1 MMQEGSAVHP
11 SPPRRRTGFFSD
23 LIRLVMG
30 TTSAQLVS
38 IAVAPILTRLYGPEA
53 FGLLALFM
61 AITGLLGMIACL
73 RYEFSIVLPHS
84 DAEGANLLGLSLALS
99 AFFSLL
105 TVPVFWIGGRA
116 ILELLNATELE
127 TYLWLVSLT
136 VLVLGVFSALNYWN
150 SRTKQFG
157 RLSAARVTSS
167 VTMSGAQVGAGFAG
181 FTSGGSL
188 IGANFLGHLVSTLI
202 LGVQIWRDDR
212 RLFRE
217 SVRWQSMI
225 GGFRRYRR
233 FPLFDTV
240 SAVLNALA
248 WQLPVFFLAAFFS
261 PAIVGFYSLGFRI
274 LQLPMFF
281 VGGALAQV
289 FFQRAAE
296 AKLEGRLG
304 ALTEGAFRMLVGAGI
319 FPILAVTV
327 IGADLFALVFGE
339 VWMEAGVYAQILS
352 IWAFVW
358 FISSPLSTLYLVLER
373 QDFGLKVN
381 ALNLGTRV
389 AALYVG
395 GLAGDPRIAL
405 GLFAVS
411 GIFSYGYLCLN
422 VLDFSGV
429 PLVAVRQFLLQRL
442 ALVVPAI
449 AALGVLKIL
458 GAGRLTLLLAA
469 VALGL
474 FYYLHLIRTDVQAR
488 RLLDQLGISRP
499 LSALRDRWI

>member
-1 MMQEGSAVHP
+1 MQEDNRT
-11 SPPRRRTGFFSD
+11 SPPRRRTSFLGDIS
-23 LIRLVMG
+23 RLVLG
-30 TTSAQLVS
+30 TTSAQLIS

-61 AITGLLGMIACL
+61 AITGLVGMVACL
-73 RYEFSIVLPHS
+73 RYEFSIVLPDS
-84 DAEGANLLGLSLALS
+84 DAEGANLLGLSLALA
-99 AFFSLL
+99 AFISLL
-105 TVPVFWIGGRA
+105 TVPIFWIGGDA
-116 ILELLNATELE
+116 ILELLNAAELGSSI
-127 TYLWLVSLT
+127 WLVSLT
-136 VLVLGVFSALNYWN
+136 ILVLGVFSALNYWN
-150 SRTKQFG
+150 SRTRQFG
-157 RLSAARVTSS
+157 RLSTARVTSS
-167 VTMSGAQVGAGFAG
+167 VAASGTQVGAGFAG
-181 FTSGGSL
+181 FTSGTSL

-202 LGVQIWRDDR
+202 LGIQIWRDDR
-212 RLFRE
+212 LLFRE
-217 SVRWQSMI
+217 SVRWRRMV

-304 ALTEGAFRMLVGAGI
+304 TLTEGAFRLLVSAGI
-319 FPILAVTV
+319 YPILAVTV
-327 IGADLFALVFGE
+327 VGADLFAVVFGE
-339 VWMEAGVYAQILS
+339 VWTEAGVYAQILS
-352 IWAFVW
+352 VWAFVW

-389 AALYVG
+389 VALYVG
-395 GLAGDPRIAL
+395 GLTGDPRIAL
-405 GLFAVS
+405 GLFAVT

-422 VLDFSGV
+422 VLNFSGV
-429 PLVAVRQFLLQRL
+429 QLAGVRQFLLQRL
-442 ALVVPAI
+442 ALVVPAV
-449 AALGVLKIL
+449 AALGILKVL
-458 GAGRLTLLLAA
+458 GAGHLTLLLAS
-469 VALGL
+469 VVLGL
-474 FYYLHLIRTDVQAR
+474 FYYLHLLRTDVQTR

-499 LSALRDRWI
+499 LSALRDRWM